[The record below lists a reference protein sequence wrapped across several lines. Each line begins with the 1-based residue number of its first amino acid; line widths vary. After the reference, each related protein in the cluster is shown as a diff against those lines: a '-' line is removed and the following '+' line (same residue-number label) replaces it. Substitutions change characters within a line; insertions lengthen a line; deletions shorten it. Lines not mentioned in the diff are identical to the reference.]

1 LNGGKLLEDVTDAM
15 ATNIRYVGGKG
26 SLWISNLGITGLIS
40 HVVVDAKDK
49 KKLRDFMFLW

>member
-49 KKLRDFMFLW
+49 KN